1 MVDEYAQLYS
11 KGMSGDIPFHEL
23 VLAMAKF
30 DVNLIPS
37 EVGEQLNKDMT
48 QKQIDELTKWNAY

>member
-48 QKQIDELTKWNAY
+48 QKQIDELTK